1 MLPIHSIGST
11 TRKSS
16 RGPVVDMSTNIDDE
30 LWRRAIT
37 NLGRGVGASSVAT
50 QALLQGAAEDPELR
64 RQLLEGI
71 DDQLRSMG
79 LVLDNLVQFHAL
91 QRHVISLDLRPINLQ
106 IWLPALLS
114 KWRSAALRQGLT
126 WREELAAEPLPVRA
140 DRDRLAQAAANLLQN
155 AIQHTPQG
163 GDIRV
168 GSGANRQHAWIR
180 VSNSGPGLTIDE
192 RDRLFKPFFAS
203 ARQGRFPKG
212 VGLGL
217 PVAEALVR
225 AHDGRVEVE
234 SDTGQ
239 GCSFSIWLPLAK
251 QKADL

>member
-1 MLPIHSIGST
+1 MMLPIFST
-11 TRKSS
+11 GTTSRKSS
-16 RGPVVDMSTNIDDE
+16 RGPVVATPTNMDDD

-37 NLGRGVGASSVAT
+37 NLGRGLGASSLAT

-79 LVLDNLVQFHAL
+79 LVLDNLVQFHTL
-91 QRHVISLDLRPINLQ
+91 QRHVVSLDLRSINLQ
-106 IWLPALLS
+106 SWLPALLS

-126 WREELAAEPLPVRA
+126 WREELTSEPLLVRA
-140 DRDRLAQAAANLLQN
+140 DRDRLAQAVTNLLQN
-155 AIQHTPQG
+155 AVQHTPQG
-163 GDIRV
+163 GDIHV
-168 GSGANRQHAWIR
+168 ASGVNKQHVWIR
-180 VSNSGPGLTIDE
+180 ISNSGPGLTTDE
-192 RDRLFKPFFAS
+192 RDRLFRPFFAS

-217 PVAEALVR
+217 TVAEALVG
-225 AHDGRVEVE
+225 AHNGRIEVE

-251 QKADL
+251 QS